1 MVTECGY
8 LFFWGGVF
16 SNFHPCKIEYAG
28 HIFKSSEQLFMYFKA
43 LEFEDTET
51 LDLIIKASTPAK
63 AKKLGRL
70 VKNFNSTKWDEVKE
84 MYMCQALEAKALY
97 CKEFAE
103 ALFEIYKNYNLVEAS
118 PVDRIW
124 GIGFGEYEAIANI
137 NKWGENLLGK
147 CLMKVR
153 DFHNK

>member
-51 LDLIIKASTPAK
+51 LDLIIKANTPAE

-70 VKNFNSTKWDEVKE
+70 VKNFNPTKWDEVKE
-84 MYMCQALEAKALY
+84 MHMCNALEAKALY
-97 CKEFAE
+97 CEEFAK
-103 ALFEIYKNYNLVEAS
+103 ALFEIYKSYNLVEAS

-124 GIGFGEYEAIANI
+124 GIGYTKEEALNNI
-137 NKWGENLLGK
+137 DNWGENLLGQILTK
-147 CLMKVR
+147 LSNEIK
-153 DFHNK
+153 